1 MTKTESYHDIEVSKR
16 ITLEESMKAFD
27 DDYLAHIINETSDLS
42 DYPYGGHNKDNYSPF
57 IVASVQSSPVNGT
70 CFI

>member
-1 MTKTESYHDIEVSKR
+1 
-16 ITLEESMKAFD
+16 MKAFD
-27 DDYLAHIINETSDLS
+27 DDYLAHIINETSELS

-57 IVASVQSSPVNGT
+57 IVASVKSTQVNGT